1 MVKVLG
7 LDIGGANTKATFLST
22 KGKKILE
29 LRTSIEYFPIW
40 KNKKNL
46 PLLLEKL
53 KKKFTTLSK
62 LDGVAV
68 TITAEVSDAYF
79 TKKEGINE
87 ILDYLIL
94 VFSDTPI
101 FVLDINARL
110 LTIEDARKNP
120 LEVASVNWVATGW
133 MVSQIIRNCI
143 IIDVGSTTT
152 SIIPIFGGKIFA
164 KGKNDLEKL
173 QVGEL
178 VYSGSLR
185 TNVAA
190 IVDQIPVFGIMTRV
204 SSELFAQS
212 ADIHLL
218 LGNIGQTEYIVET
231 CDGRGNSEKECLARL
246 ARVIC
251 ADIDLINEEELM
263 KIAEFIYLK
272 QVDQI
277 INGLKQVN
285 DRFKNRFEKKI
296 AVVTGLGRIFLA
308 RKAAENLGF
317 EEIIDMG
324 TLLECDKVVV
334 TPSVG
339 IALLMVKKI
348 SGIKIKWT
356 QF

>member
-1 MVKVLG
+1 MVKILG
-7 LDIGGANTKATFLST
+7 LDIGGANTKATFLYA
-22 KGKKILE
+22 KEKKIVE
-29 LRTSIEYFPIW
+29 LRTSIEYLHIW

-53 KKKFTTLSK
+53 KKKFTNLSK

-79 TKKEGINE
+79 TKKEGIIE
-87 ILDYLIL
+87 ILDCLIQ
-94 VFSDTPI
+94 VFKNTPI

-120 LEVASVNWVATGW
+120 LEVASANWVATGW

-152 SIIPIFGGKIFA
+152 SIIPIFRGKIFA

-178 VYSGSLR
+178 IYSGSLR

-190 IVDQIPVFGIMTRV
+190 IVNQIPVFGKMTRV

-218 LGNIGQTEYIVET
+218 LGNIGQAEYSVET
-231 CDGRGNSEKECLARL
+231 CDGRGYSEKECMARL
-246 ARVIC
+246 ARVVC
-251 ADIDLINEEELM
+251 ADIDLINEEEIL
-263 KIAEFIYLK
+263 KIAKFIYLK
-272 QVDQI
+272 QIDQI
-277 INGLKQVN
+277 SNGLQQVKN
-285 DRFKNRFEKKI
+285 RFKNRFEKKV
-296 AVVTGLGRIFLA
+296 VVTGLGRNFLA

-324 TLLECDKVVV
+324 SLLEGDKVIG
-334 TPSVG
+334 TPSIG
-339 IALLMVKKI
+339 IGLLMVKKL
-348 SGIKIKWT
+348 SGIIIKWT